1 MDKLDLININ
11 NFSIEE
17 TGDEKTSHRLEE
29 NLYKTHVTEDWYPEL
44 AKNS

>member
-1 MDKLDLININ
+1 MDKLDLINIK

-17 TGDEKTSHRLEE
+17 TEDEKTSHRLEE
-29 NLYKTHVTEDWYPEL
+29 NLYKTHVTEDWYPEW